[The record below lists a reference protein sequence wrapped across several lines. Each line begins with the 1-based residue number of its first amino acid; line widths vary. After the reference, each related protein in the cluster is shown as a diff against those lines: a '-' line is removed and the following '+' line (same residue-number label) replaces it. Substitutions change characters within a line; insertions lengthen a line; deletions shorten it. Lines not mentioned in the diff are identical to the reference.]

1 MMNENIAKPR
11 LLLSLIISSGL
22 LSACGSDKYSV
33 EDCSVGSVAP
43 DTIGCGTKNNI
54 GEFAAPRFS
63 SEYIEKGGVTGRVLG
78 KEYWT
83 EAIVCF
89 DHNRNGAC
97 DEIEPLERSYQ
108 GGKYSFDAASIE
120 ASIISGAPLLA
131 VKTTPS
137 GHSVVLYA
145 PAPTHSADKEV
156 NITVFTTMVV
166 NEMEFN
172 PYSLY
177 SFEQSLSI
185 LQNND
190 FVIGN
195 NSVLLGQDYIA
206 EGSGT
211 IITQAADI
219 ADSFFYAQ
227 QINTGQHYKAVA
239 ATADAMY
246 QAQAYRVTIDQG
258 LIDSQ
263 TIHEQGG
270 DATLSNPVLEW
281 DLGHDEEV
289 STDLHIQGNY
299 AVVGSQYHNR
309 LVVLELADDSS
320 PELLSYND
328 FAASP
333 DVERDQIDAFTG
345 ASEQLLE
352 SVYVT
357 ADQQN
362 ILVGVEKK
370 KKSALDLGVGLYR
383 ADFSDPRS
391 VPMKRFAEDT
401 GSTDF
406 YFFPGLNE
414 VAISSE
420 GGRVALAGEDNK
432 VTVLN
437 TSDFGTIQE
446 FSFASRVRSVGLNSD
461 GSVAFASLFGT
472 RIGLAILDVATGN
485 EFAFFSVNG
494 SDYPENIQ
502 VSNNHSNVMWNLR
515 DDNVLSFY
523 SISDLS
529 SGPLLFG
536 QIPAEQKIKSYD
548 ISPNERLAIIAS
560 SGGKVGLYSLGRLGK
575 DGGPTPERLLKSFTM
590 NNNAPINTVVFAS
603 DTCALVS
610 IKNGL
615 HTIDIDLAPPAS
627 EWNDE
632 QKQNWFSL
640 HRAPSNQ

>member
-1 MMNENIAKPR
+1 MNQNVDKSR
-11 LLLSLIISSGL
+11 LLLSLVIFSGL

-33 EDCSVGSVAP
+33 EDCSVRNATP
-43 DTIGCGTKNNI
+43 DTIGCGAKNNI
-54 GEFAAPRFS
+54 GAFARS
-63 SEYIEKGGVTGRVLG
+63 LSLEYVEKDGVTGRVLG
-78 KEYWT
+78 MEYWA
-83 EAIVCF
+83 EATVCF

-97 DEIEPLERSYQ
+97 DETEPSERSYQ
-108 GGKYSFDAASIE
+108 GGQYSFDAASIE

-131 VKTTPS
+131 VTTNRS
-137 GHSVVLYA
+137 GGSVVLYA
-145 PAPTHSADKEV
+145 PAPTHSSAKGINV
-156 NITVFTTMVV
+156 TVFTTVVV

-172 PYSLY
+172 PYTLY
-177 SFEQSLSI
+177 SFEQSRHA
-185 LQNND
+185 LQNSD

-195 NSVLLGQDYIA
+195 NSVLLGRDYIA
-206 EGSGT
+206 EGSDSVLA
-211 IITQAADI
+211 QAADI
-219 ADSFFYAQ
+219 ADSFFHAQ
-227 QINTGQHYKAVA
+227 RIKTGQHYKAVA
-239 ATADAMY
+239 AAIDAMY
-246 QAQAYRVTIDQG
+246 QAQTYRVTINQALVD
-258 LIDSQ
+258 LQ

-270 DATLSNPVLEW
+270 DATLSNPALEW
-281 DLGHDEEV
+281 GLGHDEEV
-289 STDLHIQGNY
+289 STNLHTQGNY

-309 LVVLELADDSS
+309 LVVLELADDASL
-320 PELLSYND
+320 ELLSYND

-357 ADQQN
+357 ADQQS

-383 ADFSDPRS
+383 ADFSDPHS
-391 VPMKRFAEDT
+391 IPMKRFAEDT
-401 GSTDF
+401 GSTNF
-406 YFFPGLNE
+406 HFFPGLND

-420 GGRVALAGEDNK
+420 GGRVALAGEDKK

-437 TSDFGTIQE
+437 TTDFGTIQE

-461 GSVAFASLFGT
+461 GSVAFAGLFGT

-485 EFAFFSVNG
+485 ELGFSSVNG
-494 SDYPENIQ
+494 RDYPENIR
-502 VSNNHSNVMWNLR
+502 VSNNHSNVIWNLR

-523 SISDLS
+523 NLSDLS
-529 SGPLLFG
+529 SGPLLIG
-536 QIPAEQKIKSYD
+536 QIPAEQRIKSYD
-548 ISPNERLAIIAS
+548 ISPDERLAIIAS
-560 SGGKVGLYSLGRLGK
+560 SGGEVALYSLGRLGK
-575 DGGPTPERLLKSFTM
+575 DGGSIPERLLKTFTM
-590 NNNAPINTVVFAS
+590 KNNAPINTVVFAS
-603 DTCALVS
+603 DTRALVS

-640 HRAPSNQ
+640 HRTPANQ